1 MKGSSWQLRLF
12 NDVIMYIHYIHVQRI
27 SISLQCFTM
36 FHCFRCFRC
45 PVRAFIHGWI
55 ETQTDPVVQTAS
67 SSTGASGCDI
77 DAWTV
82 GKNKFFH
89 KNMKGPWGYWE
100 HTLSWQPA
108 RPRFSER
115 CRAELVCHTNILYFQ
130 PYLQRLVQCITK
142 YTLQHSM
149 QSAQH
154 LLTVVEADCWLVQH
168 RPRQPVSI

>member
-1 MKGSSWQLRLF
+1 
-12 NDVIMYIHYIHVQRI
+12 
-27 SISLQCFTM
+27 M
-36 FHCFRCFRC
+36 FHDVSLFQMFQ
-45 PVRAFIHGWI
+45 VSSESFHSWMNWNSHG
-55 ETQTDPVVQTAS
+55 PC
-67 SSTGASGCDI
+67 GADC
-77 DAWTV
+77 
-82 GKNKFFH
+82 KFFNWRIWLWYRRLNGW
-89 KNMKGPWGYWE
+89 KEQVLSQNMKGPWGYWE

-108 RPRFSER
+108 RPCFSER
-115 CRAELVCHTNILYFQ
+115 CRAELVCHTNILYLQ